1 VACPLGAL
9 HRRPLGVNNVVAQGR
24 NEGSEVCGART
35 GNMLD
40 MTRSFATPLLLLFN
54 SPAQFW
60 FCMPRTR
67 LLWLLL
73 GGEQGEVDVL
83 IGNKRCAF
91 LPFSYLPTAFSRHS
105 CWGGDGKCVDVES
118 RHFCVCVR
126 VEESSSLWMKGW
138 F

>member
-40 MTRSFATPLLLLFN
+40 MTRSFATPLLLPFN

-60 FCMPRTR
+60 FCMLCTR

-91 LPFSYLPTAFSRHS
+91 LPLSYPPTFFFRATLV
-105 CWGGDGKCVDVES
+105 GGEMES
-118 RHFCVCVR
+118 VSTLKADISVFVY
-126 VEESSSLWMKGW
+126 GW
-138 F
+138 KNPRPSG